1 MFKCLFQGN
10 LNQRDK
16 PTTAM
21 PARDI
26 YKNRLAA
33 DPNRHSHWS
42 GIGSLIL
49 LCLVSVF
56 ALTLFLAFMNTD
68 SRPIVWNGMFAAKS
82 IGKNGALFSN
92 VSIGMRRSTVEN
104 VRPDLTL
111 RRTASGK
118 TVATF
123 RADGANHTL
132 WFTGPGRNHK
142 VHRIR
147 IERVY
152 EGLSEYEILARFGRM
167 YGNPVST
174 DCSRQV
180 FAPGQQCHFR
190 WLTKGGIPLDV
201 HSRVIKDA
209 AGASRTVLTVI
220 AVDAYLEQKVKRTG
234 RVRRHANLLSGR

>member
-1 MFKCLFQGN
+1 M
-10 LNQRDK
+10 
-16 PTTAM
+16 PT
-21 PARDI
+21 RDI
-26 YKNRLAA
+26 YKNKQAT

-56 ALTLFLAFMNTD
+56 ALILFLAFVSTE
-68 SRPIVWNGMFAAKS
+68 SLPIVWNGMFAAKS
-82 IGKNGALFSN
+82 IGKNGALFAN
-92 VSIGMRRSTVEN
+92 VSIGMRRSTVEK

-132 WFTGPGRNHK
+132 WFTGPGQNHK

-152 EGLSEYEILARFGRM
+152 EELGEYEILARFGRM

-190 WLTKGGIPLDV
+190 WLTKGGAPLDV

-220 AVDAYLEQKVKRTG
+220 AVDAYLEQKAKGTG
-234 RVRRHANLLSGR
+234 RAQRHAKHLSPR